1 MSVIS
6 VVRTWKQVNREFRFT
21 LGYLESSRLWAGE
34 MMPWSK
40 HSVRKCEA
48 ESLGPQN
55 PCKYWCGGH
64 SRRLQFQPWKAELES
79 P

>member
-34 MMPWSK
+34 MMPSM
-40 HSVRKCEA
+40 V
-48 ESLGPQN
+48 
-55 PCKYWCGGH
+55 
-64 SRRLQFQPWKAELES
+64 KALS
-79 P
+79 AQV